1 MLDATA
7 ESISKGATH
16 PGMCIV
22 MFAGSRQG
30 DTMDLKESDQ
40 TNPHRKMRRH
50 TRRLDGTMSKTII
63 WFETIGAERIP
74 QKSIKIMR
82 SAYKKTIQEYW
93 YWIDKGQ
100 PDRAAR
106 YAERAQHM
114 SKYVKSPD
122 PDTEPHV
129 SLKK

>member
-1 MLDATA
+1 
-7 ESISKGATH
+7 
-16 PGMCIV
+16 
-22 MFAGSRQG
+22 
-30 DTMDLKESDQ
+30 MDLKKIDTTDPQ
-40 TNPHRKMRRH
+40 RKLRRH
-50 TRRLDGTMSKTII
+50 TRRLGGVRINTII
-63 WFETIGAERIP
+63 WFEEVGAERIP

-82 SAYKKTIQEYW
+82 SAYKKVIGSYW
-93 YWIDKGQ
+93 YYLELGN
-100 PDRAAR
+100 PDAAAK

>member
-1 MLDATA
+1 
-7 ESISKGATH
+7 
-16 PGMCIV
+16 
-22 MFAGSRQG
+22 
-30 DTMDLKESDQ
+30 MDLKESDT
-40 TNPHRKMRRH
+40 TNPHRKMRRW
-50 TRRLDGTMSKTII
+50 TRRTPGIMYKTQV
-63 WFETIGAERIP
+63 WFEEVGAERIP

-100 PDRAAR
+100 PDRAAQ

-122 PDTEPHV
+122 PVTEPHV

>member
-1 MLDATA
+1 MFVGLQLGGIMGQTSRASRRD
-7 ESISKGATH
+7 SKIGATVVLREWDNTD
-16 PGMCIV
+16 P
-22 MFAGSRQG
+22 A
-30 DTMDLKESDQ
+30 
-40 TNPHRKMRRH
+40 RKMRRTTVRIPGVMYK
-50 TRRLDGTMSKTII
+50 TRV
-63 WFETIGAERIP
+63 WFEEVGAERIP

-82 SAYKKTIQEYW
+82 SAYKKVMGSYW
-93 YWIDKGQ
+93 YYLELGNLDL
-100 PDRAAR
+100 AAK

>member
-1 MLDATA
+1 MLRATA
-7 ESISKGATH
+7 ESISKVVTRL
-16 PGMCIV
+16 GMCIA
-22 MFAGSRQG
+22 MFAGLRQVV
-30 DTMDLKESDQ
+30 TMDLKESDQ

-50 TRRLDGTMSKTII
+50 NRRLPGTMYKTII
-63 WFETIGAERIP
+63 WFEDIGAERIP

-82 SAYKKTIQEYW
+82 SAYKKTIQKYW
-93 YWIDKGQ
+93 YWIEKGQ
-100 PDRAAR
+100 PNRAAP
-106 YAERAQHM
+106 YAKRAEGM

>member
-1 MLDATA
+1 MHLGTYIA
-7 ESISKGATH
+7 
-16 PGMCIV
+16 
-22 MFAGSRQG
+22 MFAGFRQG
-30 DTMDLKESDQ
+30 DIMDMAESDT
-40 TNPHRKMRRH
+40 TNPHRKMRRYRSRIPGVMYK
-50 TRRLDGTMSKTII
+50 TRV
-63 WFETIGAERIP
+63 WFEEVGAERIP

-82 SAYKKTIQEYW
+82 SAYKKVIGSYW
-93 YWIDKGQ
+93 YYLELGR
-100 PDRAAR
+100 PDQAAK

>member
-1 MLDATA
+1 MLDATGV
-7 ESISKGATH
+7 SITRGDMRL
-16 PGMCIV
+16 GMCIV
-22 MFAGSRQG
+22 MSAGSRQV
-30 DTMDLKESDQ
+30 DIMDLKESDQ

-50 TRRLDGTMSKTII
+50 TRRLAGRRSKTII
-63 WFETIGAERIP
+63 WFEELGAERIP

-82 SAYKKTIQEYW
+82 SAYKKTMGSYW
-93 YWIDKGQ
+93 YYLTLGR
-100 PDRAAR
+100 PDQAAK